1 MTDKASPIWRL
12 HFGLVLLVSCWPNLG
27 SDTSSN
33 AKLREMFPDTY
44 HKKVSTLEFN
54 IPYYHKFEAMSLSFF
69 MARVVRKG
77 VAHKFQSRKCAKR
90 TSKFFARRI
99 IMRTLMTHSGFGS
112 WSQSVFNS
120 WLVVGFL
127 QARSAVEMWW
137 ETA

>member
-1 MTDKASPIWRL
+1 MTDKASWIWRL
-12 HFGLVLLVSCWPNLG
+12 HFVLVLLVSCWPNLG

-77 VAHKFQSRKCAKR
+77 FAHKFQSRKCAKR
-90 TSKFFARRI
+90 TWGLFKIFCSKDHHEDLDD
-99 IMRTLMTHSGFGS
+99 TQWL
-112 WSQSVFNS
+112 
-120 WLVVGFL
+120 WLVVSVSFQL
-127 QARSAVEMWW
+127 MACCWLSPS
-137 ETA
+137 